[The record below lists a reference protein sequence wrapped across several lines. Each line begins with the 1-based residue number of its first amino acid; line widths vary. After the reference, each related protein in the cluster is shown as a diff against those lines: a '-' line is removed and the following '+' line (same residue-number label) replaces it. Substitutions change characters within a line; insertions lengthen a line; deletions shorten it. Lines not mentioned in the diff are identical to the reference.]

1 MSKTRVYQIAEEL
14 NISNEE
20 LINKLAELDINVTD
34 KDSVLEGEELEL
46 ALEMLEIGRAHV

>member
-20 LINKLAELDINVTD
+20 LINKLAELDLNVTD
-34 KDSVLEGEELEL
+34 KDSVLE
-46 ALEMLEIGRAHV
+46 V

>member
-20 LINKLAELDINVTD
+20 LINKLAE
-34 KDSVLEGEELEL
+34 
-46 ALEMLEIGRAHV
+46 